1 ELVATQGAASASL
14 EQATLLALALRE
26 RRRVLGNWEQLAQD
40 LSVAPRAFWKL
51 TLSVLFGL
59 LPQPRELLAAL
70 LAPAQEA
77 DVHTLG
83 LHALVSN
90 PLTLD
95 EQNEL
100 LMHIVDEAPLTQF
113 LAVLRQLAHMHLPLA
128 QLAAGHALHKLET
141 DTGEASE
148 LNQIERL
155 LLQAEIRQL
164 SGQHE
169 EATPLLQSAWNAA
182 QRIQT
187 ELAGKLAENA
197 AVNSDAHLAG
207 FEPAAAAKSGGS
219 RHPAALIAAARVS

>member
-1 ELVATQGAASASL
+1 
-14 EQATLLALALRE
+14 
-26 RRRVLGNWEQLAQD
+26 
-40 LSVAPRAFWKL
+40 
-51 TLSVLFGL
+51 
-59 LPQPRELLAAL
+59 
-70 LAPAQEA
+70 
-77 DVHTLG
+77 
-83 LHALVSN
+83 
-90 PLTLD
+90 
-95 EQNEL
+95 
-100 LMHIVDEAPLTQF
+100 
-113 LAVLRQLAHMHLPLA
+113 RQLAHMHLPLA

-141 DTGEASE
+141 DTDEASE

-207 FEPAAAAKSGGS
+207 FEPAAAKSGGS
-219 RHPAALIAAARVS
+219 RHPGALIAAARVSLKNGDNDEAQRMSAAALGAAQDSPIGENAALMRQLGEIFVELKLI